1 MLQSARTSRRGK
13 ITGRR
18 GFPFQRVFCCR
29 HNKTVPVI
37 IPPIQGN
44 LLKSADNDTPMELK
58 QKSKRKKGTKVSRNK
73 AESDLSGH
81 LTDIQLKLDHI
92 IDRIKDSLYQRNIRD
107 HEEDGQ

>member
-1 MLQSARTSRRGK
+1 MVRSARRNCRGK
-13 ITGRR
+13 IIGRR

-58 QKSKRKKGTKVSRNK
+58 QKSKRKKGAKVSRNK
-73 AESDLSGH
+73 AEGDLSGH
-81 LTDIQLKLDHI
+81 LADIELKLDHI
-92 IDRIKDSLYQRNIRD
+92 IERIKDSLYQRNIRD
-107 HEEDGQ
+107 HGEDGQ